1 MKKLLKGKV
10 SQKKIPIELS
20 VKTIKVRIKWVYKK
34 ISLEEKDKMYEIFE
48 VKIMEENSSYA
59 QIFVLQSQF
68 DFSAKFHKHCSFRSE
83 DIHNLYQSCMESL
96 FTSRSRN
103 VLNFKW
109 WSTFQQKSSIMSQ
122 KSVNSVDS
130 SKKFFFPIWFLSSIY
145 FAPSSFHFCFS

>member
-1 MKKLLKGKV
+1 
-10 SQKKIPIELS
+10 
-20 VKTIKVRIKWVYKK
+20 
-34 ISLEEKDKMYEIFE
+34 MYEIFE

-103 VLNFKW
+103 VLNFK
-109 WSTFQQKSSIMSQ
+109 
-122 KSVNSVDS
+122 
-130 SKKFFFPIWFLSSIY
+130 
-145 FAPSSFHFCFS
+145 